1 MRGKWPS
8 RWLWA
13 ELPAQ
18 RSFRVITTKNEKT
31 RLGIAILLVAALF
44 MPWLAKKKRSLAA
57 ITGNRALTADATES
71 AMCGYLSLIALA
83 GLVFNAIWRISWAD
97 PVAAVCLL
105 PFILKEGWE
114 AVQGKHDC
122 C

>member
-1 MRGKWPS
+1 
-8 RWLWA
+8 
-13 ELPAQ
+13 
-18 RSFRVITTKNEKT
+18 
-31 RLGIAILLVAALF
+31 
-44 MPWLAKKKRSLAA
+44 
-57 ITGNRALTADATES
+57 
-71 AMCGYLSLIALA
+71 MCGYLSLIALA

-105 PFILKEGWE
+105 PFILKGGWE

>member
-1 MRGKWPS
+1 M
-8 RWLWA
+8 
-13 ELPAQ
+13 
-18 RSFRVITTKNEKT
+18 
-31 RLGIAILLVAALF
+31 LGIAILLVAALF

-57 ITGNRALTADATES
+57 ITGSRALTADATES

-114 AVQGKHDC
+114 AFQG
-122 C
+122 